1 MSAADNDSDN
11 YIDQDFF
18 QLKIY
23 FRKTEKH
30 SQKKKISS
38 LKKKRF
44 DTISK
49 KKF

>member
-1 MSAADNDSDN
+1 MSGADNDSDN

-30 SQKKKISS
+30 SQKNKKIITQ
-38 LKKKRF
+38 KE
-44 DTISK
+44 
-49 KKF
+49 KF

>member
-23 FRKTEKH
+23 FRKMKKH
-30 SQKKKISS
+30 LQKNKKIITQKKILTLFQKKKS
-38 LKKKRF
+38 
-44 DTISK
+44 
-49 KKF
+49 